1 MDDDFFVEEEDE
13 GNADGWMVT
22 FSDLMSLLLCFFV
35 LILSMAEIDIIK
47 YKQLADNM
55 SEAFGVQRELEL
67 ESIPKGT
74 SVVSTEFRPGIPDE
88 TIVDVVQQETRDQ
101 TRNSLRIGNPDSPE
115 SEEKDI
121 RDEVLTYD
129 EVMALIKETELDAE
143 MLRRLLKTEIK
154 EGQIDVEST
163 SRTILIRIR
172 EKGSFASGSA
182 LLNTSFVGVIDKI
195 ASALTQIEG
204 RISVEGHTDN
214 IPINTFSHPSNWD
227 LSAARSV
234 AVVRRMLDISSLNPT
249 RVTASGFAATRPQ
262 AINSTAAGRAK
273 NRRVE
278 IVVKQPLDE
287 ASDKLLR
294 SIGNDLTLDQR

>member
-1 MDDDFFVEEEDE
+1 MDEDQFVEEEE

-35 LILSMAEIDIIK
+35 LILSMAEVDIIK
-47 YKQLADNM
+47 YKQLADSM
-55 SEAFGVQRELEL
+55 AEAFGVQRELEL

-88 TIVDVVQQETRDQ
+88 TIVDIVQQVTTDQ

-115 SEEKDI
+115 ADEKDV

-129 EVMALIKETELDAE
+129 EVMALIKETQLDAE

-163 SRTILIRIR
+163 ARTILIRIR

-182 LLNTSFVGVIDKI
+182 LLNSSFVGVIDKI
-195 ASALTQIEG
+195 ANALTQIEG
-204 RISVEGHTDN
+204 RIAVEGHTDN
-214 IPINTFSHPSNWD
+214 VPINTFAYPSNWD

-234 AVVRRMLDISSLNPT
+234 AVVRRMLDIAPLEPT
-249 RVTASGFAATRPQ
+249 RVTASGFADTRPQ
-262 AINSTAAGRAK
+262 AINSTFEGRAR

-287 ASDKLLR
+287 ESNELL
-294 SIGNDLTLDQR
+294 NTLDSVN

>member
-1 MDDDFFVEEEDE
+1 MDEDQFVEEEE

-35 LILSMAEIDIIK
+35 LILSMAEVDIIK
-47 YKQLADNM
+47 YKQLADSM
-55 SEAFGVQRELEL
+55 AEAFGVQRELEL

-88 TIVDVVQQETRDQ
+88 TIVDVVQQVTTDQ

-115 SEEKDI
+115 ADEKDV

-129 EVMALIKETELDAE
+129 EVMALIKETQLDAE

-163 SRTILIRIR
+163 ARTILIRIR

-182 LLNTSFVGVIDKI
+182 LLNSSFVGVIDKI
-195 ASALTQIEG
+195 ANALTQIEG
-204 RISVEGHTDN
+204 RIAVEGHTDN
-214 IPINTFSHPSNWD
+214 VPINTFAYPSNWD

-234 AVVRRMLDISSLNPT
+234 AVVRRMLDIAPLEPT
-249 RVTASGFAATRPQ
+249 RVTASGFADTRPQ
-262 AINSTAAGRAK
+262 AINSTFQGRAR

-287 ASDKLLR
+287 ESNELL
-294 SIGNDLTLDQR
+294 NTLDSVN

>member
-1 MDDDFFVEEEDE
+1 MTEDDLFADEGEEEA

-35 LILSMAEIDIIK
+35 LILSMAEIDIIR
-47 YKQLADNM
+47 YKQLADSM
-55 SEAFGVQRELEL
+55 SDAFGVQRELEL

-88 TIVDVVQQETRDQ
+88 TIVETVQQVTVDQ

-115 SEEKDI
+115 ADEKDI

-129 EVMALIKETELDAE
+129 EIMALIKETELDAE
-143 MLRRLLKTEIK
+143 MLKRLLKQEIK
-154 EGQIDVEST
+154 EGQIDVET
-163 SRTILIRIR
+163 KARTILIRIR
-172 EKGSFASGSA
+172 EKGSFTSGSA

-195 ASALTQIEG
+195 ADALTQIEG
-204 RISVEGHTDN
+204 KISVEGHTDN
-214 IPINTFSHPSNWD
+214 IPINTFAYPSNWD

-234 AVVRRMLDISSLNPT
+234 AVVRRMLDISPLQPT
-249 RVTASGFAATRPQ
+249 RVTASGFADTRPQ
-262 AINSTAAGRAK
+262 AVNSTSEGRAR

-278 IVVKQPLDE
+278 IVVKQPMEDE
-287 ASDKLLR
+287 SNKLLQTF
-294 SIGNDLTLDQR
+294 N

>member
-1 MDDDFFVEEEDE
+1 MDDDLFVEEEDE

-35 LILSMAEIDIIK
+35 LILSMAEVDIIK
-47 YKQLADNM
+47 YKQLADSM
-55 SEAFGVQRELEL
+55 AEAFGVQQEMQL

-88 TIVDVVQQETRDQ
+88 TILDVIQQETVDQ
-101 TRNSLRIGNPDSPE
+101 DRNSLRIGNPDSPD

-129 EVMALIKETELDAE
+129 EIMALIKETELDAE
-143 MLRRLLKTEIK
+143 MLRRLLAKEIK
-154 EGQIDVEST
+154 EGQIDVET
-163 SRTILIRIR
+163 TARTILIRIR
-172 EKGSFASGSA
+172 ERGSFASGSA

-204 RISVEGHTDN
+204 KISVEGHTDN
-214 IPINTFSHPSNWD
+214 VPISTFAYPSNWD

-234 AVVRRMLDISSLNPT
+234 AVVRRMLDIAALQPI
-249 RVTASGFAATRPQ
+249 RVTASGFADTRPQ
-262 AINSTAAGRAK
+262 AINSTSDGRAR

-287 ASDKLLR
+287 QSNQLLQ
-294 SIGNDLTLDQR
+294 TLD

>member
-1 MDDDFFVEEEDE
+1 MDEDQFVEEEEE

-35 LILSMAEIDIIK
+35 LILSMAEVDIIK
-47 YKQLADNM
+47 YKQLADSM
-55 SEAFGVQRELEL
+55 AEAFGVQRELEL

-88 TIVDVVQQETRDQ
+88 TIVDIVQQVTTDQ

-115 SEEKDI
+115 ADEKDV

-129 EVMALIKETELDAE
+129 EVMALIKETQLDAE

-163 SRTILIRIR
+163 ARTILIRIR

-182 LLNTSFVGVIDKI
+182 LLNSSFVGVIDKI
-195 ASALTQIEG
+195 ANALTQIEG
-204 RISVEGHTDN
+204 RIAVEGHTDDV
-214 IPINTFSHPSNWD
+214 PINTFAYPSNWD
-227 LSAARSV
+227 LSSARSV
-234 AVVRRMLDISSLNPT
+234 AVVRRMLDISPLRPT
-249 RVTASGFAATRPQ
+249 RITASGFADTRPQ
-262 AINSTAAGRAK
+262 AINTSAEGRAR

-278 IVVKQPLDE
+278 IVVKQPLDDE
-287 ASDKLLR
+287 SNNLL
-294 SIGNDLTLDQR
+294 NTLDSVN

>member
-1 MDDDFFVEEEDE
+1 MDEDQFVEEEE

-35 LILSMAEIDIIK
+35 LILSMAEVDIIK
-47 YKQLADNM
+47 YKQLADSM
-55 SEAFGVQRELEL
+55 AEAFGVQRELEL

-88 TIVDVVQQETRDQ
+88 TIVDIVQQVTTDQ

-115 SEEKDI
+115 ADEKDI

-129 EVMALIKETELDAE
+129 EVMALIKETQLDAE

-163 SRTILIRIR
+163 ARTILIRIR

-182 LLNTSFVGVIDKI
+182 LLNSSFVGVIDKI
-195 ASALTQIEG
+195 ANALTQIEG
-204 RISVEGHTDN
+204 RIAVEGHTDN
-214 IPINTFSHPSNWD
+214 VPINTFAYPSNWD

-234 AVVRRMLDISSLNPT
+234 AVVRRMLDIAPLEPT
-249 RVTASGFAATRPQ
+249 RVTASGFADTRPQ
-262 AINSTAAGRAK
+262 AINSTFEGRAR

-287 ASDKLLR
+287 ESNELL
-294 SIGNDLTLDQR
+294 NTLDSVN

>member
-1 MDDDFFVEEEDE
+1 MDEDQFVEEEE

-35 LILSMAEIDIIK
+35 LILSMAEVDIIK
-47 YKQLADNM
+47 YKQLADSM
-55 SEAFGVQRELEL
+55 AEAFGVQRELEL

-88 TIVDVVQQETRDQ
+88 TIVDIVQQVTTDQ

-115 SEEKDI
+115 ADEKDI

-129 EVMALIKETELDAE
+129 EVMALIKETQLDAE

-163 SRTILIRIR
+163 ARTILIRIR

-182 LLNTSFVGVIDKI
+182 LLNSSFVGVIDKI
-195 ASALTQIEG
+195 ANALTQIEG
-204 RISVEGHTDN
+204 RIAVEGHTDN
-214 IPINTFSHPSNWD
+214 VPINTFAYPSNWD

-234 AVVRRMLDISSLNPT
+234 AVVRRMLDIAPLEPT
-249 RVTASGFAATRPQ
+249 RVTASGFADTRPQ
-262 AINSTAAGRAK
+262 AINSTFEGRAR

-287 ASDKLLR
+287 ESNKLL
-294 SIGNDLTLDQR
+294 NTLDSVN

>member
-1 MDDDFFVEEEDE
+1 MSDDLFVEEEEE

-35 LILSMAEIDIIK
+35 LILSMAEVDIIK
-47 YKQLADNM
+47 YKQLADSM

-88 TIVDVVQQETRDQ
+88 TIVDIVQQVTTDQ

-129 EVMALIKETELDAE
+129 EVMALIKETQLDAE
-143 MLRRLLKTEIK
+143 MLRRLLQTEIK

-163 SRTILIRIR
+163 ARTILIRIR

-182 LLNTSFVGVIDKI
+182 LLNSSFVGVIDKI
-195 ASALTQIEG
+195 ANALTQIEG
-204 RISVEGHTDN
+204 RIAVEGHTDDV
-214 IPINTFSHPSNWD
+214 PINTFSYPSNWD
-227 LSAARSV
+227 LSSARSV
-234 AVVRRMLDISSLNPT
+234 AVVRRMLDIAPLRPT
-249 RVTASGFAATRPQ
+249 RITASGFADTRPQ
-262 AINSTAAGRAK
+262 AINSTAEGRAR

-278 IVVKQPLDE
+278 IVVKQPLDDE
-287 ASDKLLR
+287 SNKLL
-294 SIGNDLTLDQR
+294 NTLDSVN

>member
-1 MDDDFFVEEEDE
+1 MDEDQFVEEEE

-35 LILSMAEIDIIK
+35 LILSMAEVDIIK
-47 YKQLADNM
+47 YKQLADSM

-88 TIVDVVQQETRDQ
+88 TIVDIVQQVTTDQ

-115 SEEKDI
+115 ADEKDI

-129 EVMALIKETELDAE
+129 EVMALIKETQLDAE

-163 SRTILIRIR
+163 ARTILIRIR

-182 LLNTSFVGVIDKI
+182 LLNSSFVGVIDKI
-195 ASALTQIEG
+195 ANALTQIEG
-204 RISVEGHTDN
+204 RIAVEGHTDN
-214 IPINTFSHPSNWD
+214 VPISTFAYPSNWD

-234 AVVRRMLDISSLNPT
+234 AVVRRMLDIAPLEPT
-249 RVTASGFAATRPQ
+249 RVTASGFADTRPQ
-262 AINSTAAGRAK
+262 AINSTFEGRAR

-287 ASDKLLR
+287 ESNKLL
-294 SIGNDLTLDQR
+294 NTLDSVN